1 MTHSRIIV
9 CLFVLSLL
17 LHAGVVL
24 KATGKKCTKRVAIGV
39 CNSLPVDSKNLK
51 IKSNQVF

>member
-17 LHAGVVL
+17 LHAGVL

-51 IKSNQVF
+51 IKSNQVV